1 MLAKQHFTTEQAR
14 EFGEKFGFDWD
25 LSSSDDE
32 HLPMEFGFKLKHGL
46 SPTLSIKQSK
56 VNRHDRS

>member
-1 MLAKQHFTTEQAR
+1 LLAKQHFTTEQAR

-32 HLPMEFGFKLKHGL
+32 QLPMEFGFKLKYGAN
-46 SPTLSIKQSK
+46 SSFSIRERKA
-56 VNRHDRS
+56 NRHHRN